1 MWLVVSAGA
10 GFGFFMDADREVV
23 VASHDAV
30 IRPTLDGRVTVRTG
44 PVLPDL
50 RLESGRTLGVEVTLG
65 KTTATTTT
73 ELVQRYALI
82 ASQPEG
88 SIDRVESA
96 VRDMA
101 YDAALRG
108 ALVGLLPVSVWLL
121 LGTERRGQLWRRA
134 RTPVGAAVVVGVVAA
149 GVLVWEPWSSDTES
163 VEGEQNWLTLPEF
176 LGPGVPVPSPA
187 AAVEIRSDPTAL
199 DTRRLVES
207 AVSTFEQSS
216 DFYDAAAEEAAGL
229 ELREPAEEET
239 VAVLVSDRH
248 DNIGMDRVARAIGDR
263 AGATAV
269 LDAGDDTST
278 GAPWEAFSLDSVTV
292 AFEDY
297 DQRFAVTGNHD
308 NGTFVGDYL
317 DELGW
322 TVLDV
327 EVVEG
332 PGGGPLVGVP
342 DPRSSGLG
350 NWRDESGLSFAEVG
364 DRFSESL
371 CAAEERIAT
380 VLVHDVNLARDAL
393 EAGCVDL
400 VVGGHVHVEIGP
412 DRVVAEDGR
421 VGYTYTTGTTGGAA
435 YAIAV
440 GSKPRRDAM
449 VSLITYGEDGRPVG
463 IQSVTL
469 QTNGS
474 FVVRDFVELDLAEV
488 DPAFPADPASDPA
501 SG

>member
-1 MWLVVSAGA
+1 MWLVVSAVA

-23 VASHDAV
+23 VASHDAT
-30 IRPTLDGRVTVRTG
+30 IRATLDGRVTVRTG

-50 RLESGRTLGVEVTLG
+50 RLDSGRPLGVEVTLG

-96 VRDMA
+96 VRGMA

-108 ALVGLLPVSVWLL
+108 ALVGLLPVAVWLL
-121 LGTERRGQLWRRA
+121 VGAERRGQLWRRA
-134 RTPVGAAVVVGVVAA
+134 RTPVGAAVVVGVVVA
-149 GVLVWEPWSSDTES
+149 GALVWEPWGSDTGS
-163 VEGEQNWLTLPEF
+163 VEGEQTWLTLPEF
-176 LGPGVPVPSPA
+176 LGPGVPVPSAA

-207 AVSTFEQSS
+207 AISTYEQSS
-216 DFYDAAAEEAAGL
+216 DFYDEAAAEAAGL
-229 ELREPAEEET
+229 ELREPAEGET

-263 AGATAV
+263 GGATAV

-278 GAPWEAFSLDSVTV
+278 GASWEAFSLDSVSA

-317 DELGW
+317 DDLGW
-322 TVLDV
+322 TVLDDE

-332 PGGGPLVGVP
+332 PGGGPMVGIP

-364 DRFSESL
+364 DLFSESL

-421 VGYTYTTGTTGGAA
+421 VGYTYTVGTTGGAA

-449 VSLITYGEDGRPVG
+449 VSLITYGEDGRPAG

-474 FVVRDFVELDLAEV
+474 FVVGDFVELDLEGEV
-488 DPAFPADPASDPA
+488 DPVDPVDP
-501 SG
+501 G